1 MSTYTIQPFHSRV
14 DDIIK
19 YEVKR
24 DGKYIIGYV
33 LTVEEANALAAAD
46 SRPKHDKDIISRD
59 EYYRRGLGDKDT
71 YYGDGW

>member
-1 MSTYTIQPFHSRV
+1 MSGYTVRPFYSRL
-14 DDIIK
+14 DDVTK

-24 DGKYIIGYV
+24 EGKYHIGYT
-33 LTVEEANALAAAD
+33 LTREEADALIAID